1 MAKLTKFR
9 FRSLVFTI
17 ESVLWAGVLIGAL
30 FSFVAVLNEDSN
42 LAASAHIFL
51 GLSLLSYAAV
61 YGLKAF
67 LDRKKQM
74 DLATD
79 GASALLVLASAL
91 ACLIFGSSTIVLSIV
106 GTVFFSVI
114 ALRRIPKL
122 MVQHKVRNIL
132 VSVLVWAC
140 CAVLITALF
149 TEEPGAPQRLTDIL
163 VIGLATLLISIC
175 FVLAVAFSRI
185 RFGLLLKIIRKTF
198 VAETFFGLITLILI
212 FSLIFRLLEPGVFKS
227 YGDGLWYS
235 FATVTTIGYGDR
247 AAEGLITR
255 VLSVILGIYGII
267 VVAVITSV
275 IVNFYQET
283 IKNEQETEE
292 ISTPEEKPDENQKE

>member
-1 MAKLTKFR
+1 M
-9 FRSLVFTI
+9 
-17 ESVLWAGVLIGAL
+17 
-30 FSFVAVLNEDSN
+30 
-42 LAASAHIFL
+42 AASAHIFL